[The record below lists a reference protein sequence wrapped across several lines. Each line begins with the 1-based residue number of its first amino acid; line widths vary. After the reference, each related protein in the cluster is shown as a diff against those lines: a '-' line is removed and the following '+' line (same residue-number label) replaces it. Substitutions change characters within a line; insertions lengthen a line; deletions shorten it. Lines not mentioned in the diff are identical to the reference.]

1 MTVLGFIGIGT
12 MGAPM
17 VHCLA
22 MAGQRPLLQDA
33 SIAAA
38 QVAAD
43 RDGLSAATTAV
54 EVGATC
60 DLVILM
66 LPDSAIVRDVCL
78 GAGGLAAAMAPGGVI
93 VDMSSSDPIETRKL
107 GAELAA
113 RGLILLDAPVSG
125 GLRKAR
131 DGSLAIML
139 GGDDAAAMDRAEPI
153 LTSMGKVF
161 RAGPLAAGHATKALN
176 NYVSAAGLVAACEA
190 VIVGR
195 DFGLDPAVL
204 TQIVNASTGRNNS
217 TENKIAQ
224 FVLSGAFRDAG
235 FSLRLMTKD
244 VGLAAGLG
252 QHTGH
257 DLPGLE
263 ALAKIWRDAADVLE
277 PAADHTEIF
286 HFLESIDGANAPE
299 TSQG

>member
-1 MTVLGFIGIGT
+1 MASLGFVGIGT
-12 MGAPM
+12 MGDPM

-22 MAGQRPLLQDA
+22 AAGHHPLIHDA
-33 SIAAA
+33 NPAAA
-38 QVAAD
+38 ARVAE
-43 RDGLSAATTAV
+43 RDGLTSAPAARD
-54 EVGATC
+54 VGAVC
-60 DLVILM
+60 DVVILM

-78 GAGGLAAAMAPGGVI
+78 GSGELAGAMKPGSVI

-107 GAELAA
+107 GAELKEM
-113 RGLILLDAPVSG
+113 GITLLDAPVSG
-125 GLRKAR
+125 GVRKAR
-131 DGSLAIML
+131 DGTLAIML
-139 GGDDAAAMDRAEPI
+139 GGDDAAAMDKVEPI
-153 LTSMGKVF
+153 LTGMGKVF

-224 FVLSGAFRDAG
+224 FVLSGKFRDAG
-235 FSLRLMTKD
+235 FALRLMTKD

-252 QHTGH
+252 RHTGH
-257 DLPGLE
+257 DFPGLA
-263 ALAKIWRDAADVLE
+263 ALSSIWKDAAEDLD

-286 HFLESIDGANAPE
+286 RYLESLD
-299 TSQG
+299 